1 MPQGVHRQDIA
12 HVDCHEKS
20 VTSVPGIANTV
31 PPVTA
36 SIIIVNWNGRQ
47 HLAECLDSLAAQS
60 YRDFEVVLV
69 DNGSSDGSDTFVRE
83 QYPWVKLVPLDYN
96 SGFATGN
103 NIGLAHA
110 AGRYIIAL
118 NNDTRTEPAWLAEL
132 VQVADDNPTA
142 GMVASRICA
151 YRNHDSIDSLGVA
164 LCPDGMSRA
173 ASRLRSFSTLH
184 LSPVQEVLL
193 PSGCAALYRRE
204 MLDAIGFFDDAFF
217 AYCED
222 TDLGLRGRAAGW
234 GALLARDA
242 VVYHKY
248 SQTGGGFS
256 PFKLYLVE
264 RNHYWVALK
273 NFPATMLLLLP
284 LRTVQRYLEQVRVVL
299 TGQGAG
305 QEFSASS
312 SRLACMTAIMKG
324 MLHAVAGAP
333 AMLAKR
339 QQAARQRRLSSREL
353 TGLYRQ
359 YRLTFKELFDAR

>member
-1 MPQGVHRQDIA
+1 MTSAPCMPNAV
-12 HVDCHEKS
+12 KS
-20 VTSVPGIANTV
+20 A
-31 PPVTA
+31 TA

-69 DNGSSDGSDTFVRE
+69 DNGSVDDSDMFVRE
-83 QYPWVKLVPLDYN
+83 RYPWVKLVALDYN

-110 AGRYIIAL
+110 VGRYIISL
-118 NNDTRTEPAWLAEL
+118 NNDTRVEPEWLAEL
-132 VQVADDNPTA
+132 VQVAESNPKA

-151 YRNHDSIDSLGVA
+151 YHNHDSIDSLGVA
-164 LCPDGMSRA
+164 ICPDGMSRA
-173 ASRLRSFSTLH
+173 AFRLRSFSTLQ

-204 MLDAIGFFDDAFF
+204 MLDEIGFFDDAFF

-234 GALLARDA
+234 GALLARNA

-273 NFPATMLLLLP
+273 NFPTSMLLLLP
-284 LRTVQRYLEQVRVVL
+284 LRTIQRYLEQVLVVL
-299 TGQGAG
+299 KGQGAG

-312 SRLACMTAIMKG
+312 SRLACITAIMKG
-324 MLHAVAGAP
+324 MLHAVVGTP

-339 QQAARQRRLSSREL
+339 RQAARQRRLSSREL
-353 TGLYRQ
+353 TRLYRQ
-359 YRLTFKELFDAR
+359 HRLTFKELFDAS